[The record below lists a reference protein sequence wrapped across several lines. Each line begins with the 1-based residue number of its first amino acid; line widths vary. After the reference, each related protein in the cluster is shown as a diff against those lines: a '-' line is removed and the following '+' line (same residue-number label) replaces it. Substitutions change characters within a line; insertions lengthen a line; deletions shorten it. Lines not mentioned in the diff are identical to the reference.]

1 MFYYFTIRMKYVLES
16 AENLSM
22 MMFQKV
28 AETTLRTTYLE
39 LSWRDSQTLPPVL
52 TPSVTNWLTCTTT
65 GPAPLVWDM
74 FEDEVARKRAYLWS
88 INRKFYH
95 PSFRYIIKQEDYWKS
110 LYQKEF
116 MFSKPKIESDIQIY
130 ENNRIF
136 HFEKPYN
143 ETCI

>member
-1 MFYYFTIRMKYVLES
+1 
-16 AENLSM
+16 
-22 MMFQKV
+22 
-28 AETTLRTTYLE
+28 
-39 LSWRDSQTLPPVL
+39 
-52 TPSVTNWLTCTTT
+52 
-65 GPAPLVWDM
+65 M

-110 LYQKEF
+110 LHQKEF